1 VSIELTNQGSQTI
14 VAWGLRLEERTPDGK
29 TAVSFVAND
38 ANRAFLLR
46 RLGLFA
52 PNGDGVLDPA
62 AVVVQPALVSPGT
75 VSVSV
80 SVVAVAFDDGRV
92 RGDASSLSGVW
103 KQRARLAQ
111 AAAKWLP
118 DLERTSAV
126 GGDINTKMS
135 QLRASRT
142 RLTDT
147 ASAADDEIPVLID
160 QLLRGGS
167 QTPAAFDG
175 ELDLLV
181 RYLRALREAGSTRQA
196 R

>member
-1 VSIELTNQGSQTI
+1 
-14 VAWGLRLEERTPDGK
+14 
-29 TAVSFVAND
+29 
-38 ANRAFLLR
+38 
-46 RLGLFA
+46 
-52 PNGDGVLDPA
+52 
-62 AVVVQPALVSPGT
+62 
-75 VSVSV
+75 
-80 SVVAVAFDDGRV
+80 
-92 RGDASSLSGVW
+92 
-103 KQRARLAQ
+103 
-111 AAAKWLP
+111 
-118 DLERTSAV
+118 
-126 GGDINTKMS
+126 MS
-135 QLRASRT
+135 QLRASRA